1 LCWQAPAKV
10 CSDKFSLKVRSHILL
25 SLYDVLKFCCSMFKL
40 SDSSPLG
47 LNIFDIGIS
56 TKSTSLSA
64 LAKSSFLRQKSPD
77 LGHSVKMSF
86 YCRILY
92 IKFFDYGVSLSDHE
106 TQNLFHIHSIF
117 GDPNVDTTP
126 YSSVVTGTPRK
137 NVSMVQKSRKTSVEQ
152 SFFAEC
158 PCAAL

>member
-1 LCWQAPAKV
+1 M
-10 CSDKFSLKVRSHILL
+10 R
-25 SLYDVLKFCCSMFKL
+25 KL

-47 LNIFDIGIS
+47 LNIFDIGII

-92 IKFFDYGVSLSDHE
+92 IKFFDYGVSPDRSADPLDRGAE
-106 TQNLFHIHSIF
+106 T
-117 GDPNVDTTP
+117 
-126 YSSVVTGTPRK
+126 
-137 NVSMVQKSRKTSVEQ
+137 
-152 SFFAEC
+152 
-158 PCAAL
+158 AAS

>member
-1 LCWQAPAKV
+1 M
-10 CSDKFSLKVRSHILL
+10 R
-25 SLYDVLKFCCSMFKL
+25 KL

-47 LNIFDIGIS
+47 LNIFDIGII

-106 TQNLFHIHSIF
+106 TQNLFHIARF
-117 GDPNVDTTP
+117 LATP
-126 YSSVVTGTPRK
+126 TWTRPPTAV
-137 NVSMVQKSRKTSVEQ
+137 
-152 SFFAEC
+152 
-158 PCAAL
+158 